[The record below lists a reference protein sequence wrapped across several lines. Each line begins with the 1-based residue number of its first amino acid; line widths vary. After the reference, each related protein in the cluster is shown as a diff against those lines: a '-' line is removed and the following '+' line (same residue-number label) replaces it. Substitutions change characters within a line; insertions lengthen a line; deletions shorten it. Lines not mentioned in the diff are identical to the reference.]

1 MALDKDLFLYDG
13 DCGFCAR
20 SVAWLSGRTDG
31 SVTFTPWQRAD
42 IDALG
47 VSAADL
53 EKQAVLVTTDG
64 RRFDGHLAFGESL
77 RRSPQRDT
85 NLLGRLILEQP
96 TREVS
101 RWVYGWV
108 AKNRHRLGGP
118 AACSVPQ

>member
-13 DCGFCAR
+13 DCRFCAR
-20 SVAWLSGRTDG
+20 SVAWLSARTDG
-31 SVTFTPWQRAD
+31 SVIFIPWQRAD

-47 VSAADL
+47 VSSADL
-53 EKQAVLVTTDG
+53 EKQAVLVTADG

-118 AACSVPQ
+118 AACSMPR